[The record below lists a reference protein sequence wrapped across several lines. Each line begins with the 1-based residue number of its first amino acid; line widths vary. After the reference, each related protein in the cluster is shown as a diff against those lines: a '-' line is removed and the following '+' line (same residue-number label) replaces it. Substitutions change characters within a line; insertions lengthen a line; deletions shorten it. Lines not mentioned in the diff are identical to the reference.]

1 MRISDL
7 SSDVCSSDL
16 HGELDRLAII
26 TLIIDRQTKLILG
39 HALMASYGGGEEI
52 RLALDD
58 FGKRIRDFAK
68 TDLSTATR
76 IQGVVWVAARDIEI
90 FADLVTSERFHEI
103 NRPTVE
109 VIDTGPRQIG
119 RASWR
124 ERGGE

>member
-1 MRISDL
+1 MRISDW

-16 HGELDRLAII
+16 LDLSVKHGELDRLAII
-26 TLIIDRQTKLILG
+26 TLINDRQTKLILG

-109 VIDTGPRQIG
+109 VIDRKRTRLN
-119 RASWR
+119 SSH
-124 ERGGE
+124 

>member
-1 MRISDL
+1 MRISDW
-7 SSDVCSSDL
+7 SSDVCSPDL
-16 HGELDRLAII
+16 IGGIGAHLTIDQVQLDLSVKHGELDRLAII

-76 IQGVVWVAARDIEI
+76 IQG
-90 FADLVTSERFHEI
+90 
-103 NRPTVE
+103 
-109 VIDTGPRQIG
+109 
-119 RASWR
+119 
-124 ERGGE
+124 